1 MSVNHEQL
9 KRLVDEMEQG
19 TAATT
24 KYSWLDLGHEV
35 LRMQRELGAMRRAWL
50 SLASAPDRAP
60 VEQIFALQVV
70 DHIDSVLG
78 ENNEC

>member
-9 KRLVDEMEQG
+9 NRLVAEMEQG

-50 SLASAPDRAP
+50 SLASDTDRTPA
-60 VEQIFALQVV
+60 EQNFALQVV

-78 ENNEC
+78 DNNE

>member
-9 KRLVDEMEQG
+9 NRLVAEMEQG

-35 LRMQRELGAMRRAWL
+35 LRMQRELGTMRRAWL
-50 SLASAPDRAP
+50 SLASDPDRMP
-60 VEQIFALQVV
+60 VEQNFAFHVV